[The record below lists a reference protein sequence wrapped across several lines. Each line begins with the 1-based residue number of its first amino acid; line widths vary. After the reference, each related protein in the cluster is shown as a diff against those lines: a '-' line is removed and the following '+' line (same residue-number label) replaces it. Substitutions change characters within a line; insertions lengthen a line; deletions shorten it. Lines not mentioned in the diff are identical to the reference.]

1 MPAVHYGRL
10 PEEDLMDLWKTESCQ
25 FYRRRFED
33 RVKTHDE
40 ELARANFEPSLI
52 KLEEAFA
59 KAQEAMPEAPEGC
72 RTCHYL
78 YDI

>member
-1 MPAVHYGRL
+1 M
-10 PEEDLMDLWKTESCQ
+10 KS
-25 FYRRRFED
+25 
-33 RVKTHDE
+33 HDG

-52 KLEEAFA
+52 KLQEAFA
-59 KAQEAMPEAPEGC
+59 NAREAMPQAPPGC

>member
-1 MPAVHYGRL
+1 MSAI
-10 PEEDLMDLWKTESCQ
+10 WKTQSCR
-25 FYRRRFED
+25 FYRERFD
-33 RVKTHDE
+33 QRVKAHDR
-40 ELARANFEPSLI
+40 ELVRADIGPSLI

-59 KAQEAMPEAPEGC
+59 KAREAMPEAPPGC